1 LKDAYEWG
9 CPARGVV
16 SPAGECKD
24 NGKGIQSMCYST
36 SRYEAGPDMPCDS
49 EEKCFC
55 VKPENSN
62 GNAMMKFHHT
72 EIKDGKVLVMG
83 KFTKERENKCQEC
96 EQHDQDQKTCNEC
109 KNCEYFVDGPHK
121 RCNRRVDLGIPKKQ
135 QDIPDTSE
143 RELKILPHFRIWDPG
158 EEDANIKDEMQPS
171 EEQETTIQ
179 MPYTNRCE
187 PLTQAEWRMKFKEV
201 APDINRILES
211 TAKQIK
217 EEWAPNASSLDCFD
231 PAGKGGS
238 DIPGKLDRFL
248 AIQNS
253 CKQMQ
258 EIAQTIAPGSNSEPL
273 KCLTTDE
280 KLDEAIHVLQVRNQS
295 CFKAGKYL
303 DQEEKKN
310 GPPPVGADE
319 RSEAGRVRPQP
330 GVQINDDKEAGGA
343 QPQPGV
349 QINDDKEAGGA
360 QPQSGVQINDDK
372 VSKGSTSQLAAAL
385 LAISTL
391 QKSLASAPT
400 AHTPPLVL
408 PSKHANTACGEPG
421 SVCSHSPRLP
431 WRSERLAVLQD
442 FIFTCT

>member
-1 LKDAYEWG
+1 VEPLPLVVPQAQLASGYPTGFYDVKCAEGFKCVSQVGVFGEGHTGLYSAPGVQLGGQLKDAYEWG

-62 GNAMMKFHHT
+62 GNAIMKFHHT

-143 RELKILPHFRIWDPG
+143 RELKILPHFRPRGIWDPG

-179 MPYTNRCE
+179 MPYTNR
-187 PLTQAEWRMKFKEV
+187 RG
-201 APDINRILES
+201 
-211 TAKQIK
+211 
-217 EEWAPNASSLDCFD
+217 ASHL
-231 PAGKGGS
+231 P
-238 DIPGKLDRFL
+238 
-248 AIQNS
+248 
-253 CKQMQ
+253 
-258 EIAQTIAPGSNSEPL
+258 
-273 KCLTTDE
+273 
-280 KLDEAIHVLQVRNQS
+280 
-295 CFKAGKYL
+295 
-303 DQEEKKN
+303 
-310 GPPPVGADE
+310 
-319 RSEAGRVRPQP
+319 RP
-330 GVQINDDKEAGGA
+330 
-343 QPQPGV
+343 
-349 QINDDKEAGGA
+349 
-360 QPQSGVQINDDK
+360 SG
-372 VSKGSTSQLAAAL
+372 
-385 LAISTL
+385 
-391 QKSLASAPT
+391 
-400 AHTPPLVL
+400 
-408 PSKHANTACGEPG
+408 E
-421 SVCSHSPRLP
+421 
-431 WRSERLAVLQD
+431 
-442 FIFTCT
+442 